1 MYEKH
6 NYNAKH
12 IWNSNETV
20 IQASKQLG
28 AKVLAK

>member
-6 NYNAKH
+6 NYNAKY
-12 IWNSNETV
+12 IWSSNETV
-20 IQASKQLG
+20 IQASKQVG